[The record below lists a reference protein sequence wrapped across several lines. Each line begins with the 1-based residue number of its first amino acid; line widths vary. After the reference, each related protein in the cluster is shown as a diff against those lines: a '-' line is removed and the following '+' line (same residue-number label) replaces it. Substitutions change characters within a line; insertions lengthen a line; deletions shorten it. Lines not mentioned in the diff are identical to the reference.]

1 MKPLNTLNTLNNET
15 TTEAPVRPWPVVLL
29 TALGAWLATVPLAGM
44 VALLLGDLMVSGVG
58 PYVAGPLLLVGAC
71 VVLRSAGVGLFV
83 EQLAVPML
91 LLGGVTLGFGLYRD
105 LPPLGASLGLAAVAL
120 GVGLW
125 LRGAWLPALLGAA
138 ACALVLIGVAATHH
152 RFLQGDLW
160 LAAQGC
166 AVLWAVLASVRRQPG
181 TPLDTV
187 GSGWVLAALAG
198 LAFGSGMTFLVGAMV
213 DVREAGMGMGWHTT
227 GLWTLWSGV
236 SVVLTAAG
244 GVVLARRWPSLRRG
258 WAAGVAVVAMGLAW
272 FLPTLG
278 AVWLVAALCA
288 TQARPLLAA
297 AAGVAAVWI
306 VGAFYYQLAW
316 PLATKAAVL
325 VGAGAGL
332 GLLAW
337 WGHRVG
343 HTPPATA
350 NTETA
355 GAPPGRARWGI
366 VLCAVAVLVV
376 ANAAIWQKE
385 ALIAQGRP
393 VFVEL
398 APVDPRSLMQGDY
411 MALNYRLGDT
421 LRRQLDDVGRLER
434 PVALAI
440 VDARGVARLERL
452 VEASDPATPTPG
464 TLRLQ
469 LTPKDGRWVLV
480 SDAWFF
486 QEGDGERWE
495 AARHG
500 EFRVMPDGRA
510 LLVGLADAQLKAIAS
525 PRQ

>member
-1 MKPLNTLNTLNNET
+1 MNPTPAPT
-15 TTEAPVRPWPVVLL
+15 TPAPDRPWPIVLL
-29 TALGAWLATVPLAGM
+29 TALGAWLATIPLAGM

-105 LPPLGASLGLAAVAL
+105 LPMLAASLGLAGVALAVASL
-120 GVGLW
+120 
-125 LRGAWLPALLGAA
+125 LRGAWLQALLGASA
-138 ACALVLIGVAATHH
+138 GALVLTGLASTEQRLLH
-152 RFLQGDLW
+152 GSLW

-166 AVLWAVLASVRRQPG
+166 AVVWAGLVASGRLRPG
-181 TPLDTV
+181 TPGDAIAT
-187 GSGWVLAALAG
+187 GWVLAALAG
-198 LAFGSGMTFLVGAMV
+198 LAFGSGMTFLAGAMV
-213 DVREAGMGMGWHTT
+213 GAREP
-227 GLWTLWSGV
+227 GLSGHATALWSGA
-236 SVVLTAAG
+236 SAGLTAAG
-244 GVVLARRWPSLRRG
+244 GVVLARRWPTLRQG
-258 WAAGVAVVAMGLAW
+258 WSAGVVVVAMGLAW
-272 FLPTLG
+272 YMPMLG

-288 TQARPLLAA
+288 AHARPLTA

-306 VGAFYYQLAW
+306 IGAFYYQLAW

-343 HTPPATA
+343 QTPPATA
-350 NTETA
+350 NTQTA

-385 ALIAQGRP
+385 DLIAQGRP

-486 QEGDGERWE
+486 QEGDGKRWE
-495 AARHG
+495 AARYG

-510 LLVGLADAQLKAIAS
+510 LLVGLADAALKPI
-525 PRQ
+525 R